1 MPLNSVPL
9 IQIFASQQARSRRDK
24 LCAALRQLIT
34 DGTLRQGER
43 LPSSRL
49 LAADLSLSRVT
60 VEAAYTQLESE
71 GCLLR
76 QSGRGTFV
84 TTGLSTAQPVKKAL
98 PAAAPTLSLRG
109 GKIAASGGCDD
120 PLFPQAF
127 AAGSPDL
134 RAFPHDIWR
143 RLTTQRLRH
152 APEKLMGY
160 GAPQGLPE
168 LREAVAR
175 YLGQSR
181 GVRCD
186 AGQVIILTSS
196 QQALQMLAMLL
207 CDPGDDIWLEEPG
220 YSGAYH
226 AFVSASA
233 TLGTLELDDQG
244 AKIAD
249 RPAPKLIYLTPSHQ
263 YPTGVT
269 MSLSRRLQWL
279 AFARAQGSW
288 IIEDDYDS
296 EFYYGAQPAP
306 ALQGL
311 DKAGRVLYLGTF
323 SKTLFPSLRLAYLV
337 VPPVLA
343 EAFQRMRS
351 VMDGHSAQLMQA
363 VTADF
368 IDNGHFQAHLRLM
381 RRLYASRRD
390 ILLSAL
396 AAKIGDRVRPL
407 SQQHGL
413 QLTVTLPEGGEERLT
428 RQGLRAGLL
437 LPRLSPLYR
446 GAARQEG
453 WLLGFSAL
461 QPAEIVGAVEKL
473 AALFAAPD

>member
-1 MPLNSVPL
+1 MPLTSVPL
-9 IQIFASQQARSRRDK
+9 IQLFASQQARTRRAK

-49 LAADLSLSRVT
+49 LAAELTLSRVT
-60 VEAAYTQLESE
+60 VEAAYAQLESE

-84 TTGLSTAQPVKKAL
+84 AAGLPATVPVKKARQM
-98 PAAAPTLSLRG
+98 AAPTLSARA
-109 GKIAASGGCDD
+109 GKVVAAGGCQD
-120 PLFPQAF
+120 PLFPLAF

-143 RLTTQRLRH
+143 RLVAQRLRH
-152 APEKLMGY
+152 QPEKMMGY
-160 GAPQGLPE
+160 GSPQGLAE

-175 YLGQSR
+175 YLGQAR

-186 AGQVIILTSS
+186 AGQIIVLTSS

-207 CDPGDDIWLEEPG
+207 CDAGDSVWLEEPG

-226 AFVSASA
+226 AFVSAGA
-233 TLGTLELDDQG
+233 TIGTLELDDEG
-244 AKIAD
+244 ARIPE
-249 RPAPKLIYLTPSHQ
+249 RPPAKLIYLTPSHQ
-263 YPTGVT
+263 YPTGMT
-269 MSLSRRLQWL
+269 MSLARRLQWL
-279 AFARAQGSW
+279 EYARAHNSW
-288 IIEDDYDS
+288 LIEDDYDS

-311 DKAGRVLYLGTF
+311 DRAERVIYLGTF
-323 SKTLFPSLRLAYLV
+323 SKTLFPSLRLAYLAA
-337 VPPVLA
+337 PPALTA
-343 EAFQRMRS
+343 AFCQMRS

-368 IDNGHFQAHLRLM
+368 IDHGHFQAHLRLM
-381 RRLYASRRD
+381 RKLYGSRRD
-390 ILLSAL
+390 LLLAEL
-396 AAKIGDRVRPL
+396 AARIGDRLQPL
-407 SQQHGL
+407 SAQHGL
-413 QLTVTLPEGGEERLT
+413 QLTATLPNGGEEELT
-428 RQGLRAGLL
+428 QRALQAGLL
-437 LPRLSPLYR
+437 LPRLSPLYQ
-446 GAARQEG
+446 GSVRQEG

-461 QPAEIVGAVEKL
+461 QPVEIVSAVEKL
-473 AALFAAPD
+473 ARLF